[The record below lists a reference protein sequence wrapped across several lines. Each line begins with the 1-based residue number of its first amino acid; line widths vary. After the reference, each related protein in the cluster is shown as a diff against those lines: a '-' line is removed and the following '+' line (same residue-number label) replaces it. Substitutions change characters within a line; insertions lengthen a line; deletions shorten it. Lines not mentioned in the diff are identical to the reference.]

1 MTPIDFDARFSRWLH
16 DFLEENQ
23 SDFTDVAQVEA
34 MMPEL
39 YARFVKT
46 PADWLSGQAPERYF
60 DGQSAEALAALI
72 VRYEREG
79 VPVPELLLDTIAE
92 KGARA
97 RDALVGLI
105 ADAGAPRAAR
115 MTAINLLREMD
126 QPPPAEL
133 FIAWQLNREV
143 EDELADCA
151 LESLEAAGEG
161 PLPAMLEALPQAGE
175 AGQEALLSVMSRY
188 PDLPGVYE
196 ALIRLFDAAPERTA
210 ALSAYL
216 GRLGDERALPLLKAR
231 ALAPEIGYIDYIEL
245 RSAIEALGGEAPER
259 EFEDDPA
266 YRALAG
272 TE

>member
-1 MTPIDFDARFSRWLH
+1 M
-16 DFLEENQ
+16 
-23 SDFTDVAQVEA
+23 
-34 MMPEL
+34 
-39 YARFVKT
+39 
-46 PADWLSGQAPERYF
+46 
-60 DGQSAEALAALI
+60 
-72 VRYEREG
+72 
-79 VPVPELLLDTIAE
+79 PELLLDTIAE

-133 FIAWQLNREV
+133 FIAWQLDREL

-259 EFEDDPA
+259 EFEDDRPTGRWPGRSERDDLQVLPA
-266 YRALAG
+266 RVEPRLPHLPLLRAVHG
-272 TE
+272 GRGGNQRGRHHGGRPQH